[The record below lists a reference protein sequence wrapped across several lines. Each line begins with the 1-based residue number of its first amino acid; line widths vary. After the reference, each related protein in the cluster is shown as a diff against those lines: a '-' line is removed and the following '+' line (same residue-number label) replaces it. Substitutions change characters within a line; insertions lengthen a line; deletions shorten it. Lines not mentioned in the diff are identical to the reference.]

1 VTALIEDVA
10 GLLVPKPDRLPNTI
24 ETLAFCP
31 RTRARKRP
39 SQPAAVRCWWCCL
52 RKS

>member
-39 SQPAAVRCWWCCL
+39 SQPCRRPLLVVLLA
-52 RKS
+52 KI